1 MPFVTVR
8 DIQMYYD
15 IHGTGPRLLFISG
28 TGGDLR
34 RKPGIFDSPL
44 AKNFKILA
52 YDQRGLGQSERPNIP
67 YTMADYAMDTN
78 SLLDAVG
85 WNSCSDTRLDAAW
98 QAANPQQFKE
108 LVGQMVADLM
118 KSYFS

>member
-1 MPFVTVR
+1 
-8 DIQMYYD
+8 
-15 IHGTGPRLLFISG
+15 
-28 TGGDLR
+28 
-34 RKPGIFDSPL
+34 
-44 AKNFKILA
+44 
-52 YDQRGLGQSERPNIP
+52 
-67 YTMADYAMDTN
+67 MADYAMDTN